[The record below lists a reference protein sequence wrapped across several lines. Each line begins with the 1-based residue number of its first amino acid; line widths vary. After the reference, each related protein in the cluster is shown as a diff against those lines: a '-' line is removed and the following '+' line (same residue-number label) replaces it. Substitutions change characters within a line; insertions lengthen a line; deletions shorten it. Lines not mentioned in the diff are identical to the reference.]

1 MIGQAAIST
10 SDATSDLRDHEPSV
24 LDALT
29 AADDL
34 IMAVLMPALNRHDL
48 TVEHFRALRLLSESG
63 GATVGEIAARTGT
76 TPSST
81 TRLVDRLVERN
92 LVFRRPAPT
101 DRRSVLLS
109 LSDTGR
115 ARWAALLADL
125 G

>member
-1 MIGQAAIST
+1 VALEAEERLMSGET
-10 SDATSDLRDHEPSV
+10 TVRTM
-24 LDALT
+24 LDAV
-29 AADDL
+29 AEADDL
-34 IMAVLMPALNRHDL
+34 IMAVLLPVLARHEL
-48 TVEHFRALRLLSESG
+48 TVEHFRALRLLSEAD

-92 LVFRRPAPT
+92 LAYRRPAPT
-101 DRRSVLLS
+101 DRRSILLS

-115 ARWAALLADL
+115 TVWDSVLTDL